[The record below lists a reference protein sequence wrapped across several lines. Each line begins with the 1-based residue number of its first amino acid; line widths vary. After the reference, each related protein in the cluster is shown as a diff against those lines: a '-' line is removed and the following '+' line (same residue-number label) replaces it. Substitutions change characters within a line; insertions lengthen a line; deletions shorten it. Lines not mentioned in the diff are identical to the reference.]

1 MCWAKDHTFVLCAY
15 GESPYLSDC
24 LDSLVNQSTRSNI
37 LISTSTPNSY
47 IDRIASNYSIPVI
60 VNEGSPSISHD
71 WNCAIANS
79 NTKLVTIAH
88 QDDIYSSSYTET
100 MLRAMKEA
108 DRPLIFFSNYGEIR
122 NGVYEE
128 NLLIL
133 KIKRILLRKFARH
146 AALSSVKDKR
156 DILRFGSAICCPSV
170 TFNLSILQ
178 TPLFMTDMK
187 CDLDWEAWERFS
199 KIDGSFVYSPEVLMF
214 HRIHEG
220 SETTALIKDDT
231 RRSEDETMLQKFW
244 PKWFAPIVCSLYS
257 LSMRSNSL

>member
-1 MCWAKDHTFVLCAY
+1 MCLAKDHTFVLCAY

-100 MLRAMKEA
+100 MLRAMKET

-146 AALSSVKDKR
+146 GALSSVKDKR

-187 CDLDWEAWERFS
+187 CDLDWEAWERIS

-220 SETTALIKDDT
+220 SETTALIKDDKQFFMT
-231 RRSEDETMLQKFW
+231 LQQCRRKLNIYRDGVVEL
-244 PKWFAPIVCSLYS
+244 
-257 LSMRSNSL
+257 

>member
-1 MCWAKDHTFVLCAY
+1 MCLAKDHTFVLCAY

-133 KIKRILLRKFARH
+133 KIKKILLRKFARH
-146 AALSSVKDKR
+146 GALSSVKDKR

-187 CDLDWEAWERFS
+187 CDL
-199 KIDGSFVYSPEVLMF
+199 EVLMF

>member
-1 MCWAKDHTFVLCAY
+1 MCLAKDHTFVLCAY

-108 DRPLIFFSNYGEIR
+108 DRPLIFVF
-122 NGVYEE
+122 
-128 NLLIL
+128 
-133 KIKRILLRKFARH
+133 
-146 AALSSVKDKR
+146 
-156 DILRFGSAICCPSV
+156 
-170 TFNLSILQ
+170 
-178 TPLFMTDMK
+178 
-187 CDLDWEAWERFS
+187 
-199 KIDGSFVYSPEVLMF
+199 
-214 HRIHEG
+214 
-220 SETTALIKDDT
+220 
-231 RRSEDETMLQKFW
+231 
-244 PKWFAPIVCSLYS
+244 
-257 LSMRSNSL
+257 